1 MSSCVC
7 KISFESVQVCGGC
20 CKMFRGLTFGGHSVC
35 ACVCEGADVL
45 DICATTRRV
54 TSAGG
59 ELTSPRYPA
68 EYPPAADCTCT
79 LSADDPAARLQL
91 SIYDLVLR
99 TKHDRCRADWLM
111 LRQGAYDWPRSDVL
125 RKMEVGIRKRAWQRA

>member
-1 MSSCVC
+1 MRRVANCYTP
-7 KISFESVQVCGGC
+7 FTY
-20 CKMFRGLTFGGHSVC
+20 FTYFTFGGHSVC
-35 ACVCEGADVL
+35 ACVRVREGADVL

-59 ELTSPRYPA
+59 ELVSPRYPA
-68 EYPPAADCTCT
+68 EYPRSADCTCT
-79 LSADDPAARLQL
+79 LRADDPAARLQL

-111 LRQGAYDWPRSDVL
+111 LRQGAYDW
-125 RKMEVGIRKRAWQRA
+125 